1 MEIKDLKEKI
11 ISEIKDADK
20 KDVLEEIL
28 FLLNK
33 NKNGDIIDILKW
45 KEKIFMEDENLF
57 KRLS

>member
-1 MEIKDLKEKI
+1 
-11 ISEIKDADK
+11 
-20 KDVLEEIL
+20 VLEEIL

-45 KEKIFMEDENLF
+45 KEKIFTEDENLF